1 MSNSTSYSKLGYL
14 GFKKETT
21 CGVAVQPDVF
31 AEIQDESIQTMYNL
45 QPVEPIAG
53 RRDARLRTVKDK
65 ITVEG
70 SVNLFVDAKTIGYF
84 LEGLLGE
91 ATTTTLT
98 ASTMFQ
104 HVFTSQE
111 SIETYTFDV
120 KKAGYDYIF
129 RYFGVHLAKGAFS
142 QSDNKIM
149 TALDIQAMGSFTSAR
164 VTADAVQ
171 TAVQIFVD
179 QTKGITTDD
188 TVQFLDKDDHSTVVA
203 ESTVT
208 AIVSETEITVS
219 AVSAAVDALDI
230 MVIKK
235 GTATY
240 DIGENMIFVGG
251 SDYLVGSKDPYPVD
265 NTSTINAEDFT
276 FEFENE
282 LDVRHAATGCDFAD
296 RFPSAI
302 NTKAFRASGSFTKFY
317 ETIAQYEDLRNNQ
330 VIGTRMNS
338 CGATLDTNSAVA
350 ATATIGS
357 GTDGVVTITSDTA
370 GRADEDINIKVN
382 VAVDDTLTAVL
393 SGNNITVSLAN
404 STTSKNTATL
414 VAGVI
419 DALSG
424 VGAAS
429 SGTGATE
436 FAIAALDKIN
446 LGDVISG
453 RDATEKENLRISY
466 PNTQYEVFGAD
477 LTEDDIINQE
487 IPFIGNYDEDD
498 DKETVRVVLRNG
510 VSSY

>member
-14 GFKKETT
+14 GFKKETI
-21 CGVAVQPDVF
+21 CGTAVQPDVF

-45 QPVEPIAG
+45 QPIEPIAG

-98 ASTMFQ
+98 AATMFQ
-104 HVFTSQE
+104 HVFTAQE

-120 KKAGYDYIF
+120 KKAGYDYVF

-149 TALDIQAMGSFTSAR
+149 SALDVQAMGSFTSAR
-164 VTADAVQ
+164 ITTAASSG
-171 TAVQIFVD
+171 TSLLVD
-179 QTKGITTDD
+179 QTSGLTTDD
-188 TVQFLDKDDHSTVVA
+188 TIQVLDKDDHSTVIA
-203 ESTVT
+203 EYTIT
-208 AIVSETEITVS
+208 AIVSETALTVS
-219 AVSAAVDALDI
+219 TISVQLDQLDI
-230 MVIKK
+230 VVIKK

-265 NTSTINAEDFT
+265 NASTIDAEDFT
-276 FEFENE
+276 FEFEND
-282 LDVRHAATGCDFAD
+282 LDIRHSASGCDFAD

-302 NTKAFRASGSFTKFY
+302 NIKSFRATGSFTKFY

-330 VIGTRMNS
+330 VIGTRMSS

-382 VAVDDTLTAVL
+382 VAVDDTLAAVL

-424 VGAAS
+424 VSATA
-429 SGTGATE
+429 SGTGATL
-436 FAIAALDKIN
+436 FAIAALDKLN

-477 LTEDDIINQE
+477 LTEDDVINQE
-487 IPFIGNYDEDD
+487 IPFIANYDEDG